1 MIKIRTPR
9 TELVLLNPEDAEL
22 LLEYRLTNRDHLTPW
37 EPERNE
43 NFYTLKQCEHQ
54 LTAQRKSFDEG
65 TGFQL
70 TALTSDKNEIIG
82 LCNFNN
88 IVHGVFQACHLGYSI
103 SKKHEGQGLMLEIVS
118 AGIDYVFQEAK
129 LHRIMAN
136 YIPDNHRSA
145 ALLKKLGFE
154 EEGRARSYLKI
165 AGKWQDHILT
175 SRINPAHSED
185 SQN

>member
-1 MIKIRTPR
+1 MINIKSPR
-9 TELVLLNPEDAEL
+9 TELTILEPNNAGL

-37 EPERNE
+37 EPVRNE
-43 NFYTLKQCEHQ
+43 SFYTLEQCERQ
-54 LTAQRKSFDEG
+54 LTAQCKSFKEG

-70 TALTSDKNEIIG
+70 TALTPDRKEVIG

-88 IVHGVFQACHLGYSI
+88 VIQGVFQACHLGYSI
-103 SKKHEGQGLMLEIVS
+103 SKKYEGQGLMHEIVS
-118 AGIDYVFQEAK
+118 TGMNYIFQEAK

-145 ALLKKLGFE
+145 TLLKKLGFE
-154 EEGRARSYLKI
+154 EEGRAKSYLKI

-175 SRINPAHSED
+175 SKINPADHKE
-185 SQN
+185 